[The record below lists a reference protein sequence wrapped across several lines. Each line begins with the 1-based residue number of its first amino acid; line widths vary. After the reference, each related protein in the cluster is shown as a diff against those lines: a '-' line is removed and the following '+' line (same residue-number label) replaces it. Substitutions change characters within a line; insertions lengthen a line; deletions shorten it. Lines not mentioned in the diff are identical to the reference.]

1 MIIISEIMEID
12 NEIDDE
18 MVDEMV
24 DEFDHDEIFQ

>member
-18 MVDEMV
+18 MVDE
-24 DEFDHDEIFQ
+24 FDHDEIFQ